1 MVRSYQD
8 FQPDCEYRQ
17 GETQDIIELKLK
29 DFRKEQLK
37 VTFGTN
43 RTLTI
48 CGERPLEGTR
58 WIRFRK
64 EFTPPKDCNANE
76 IRARLSSGIL
86 YVTIPKKIVQ
96 QVPQQDQARPVQQ
109 ASAIQH
115 EGKLEQESSRSTEAA
130 ETFTAKE
137 SGPGDVTTPT
147 ENATSPRAGPKSFI
161 PRLKMG
167 RKTVMKVAASVTVLS
182 LLFIILLFMFKY
194 YAPMVNI
201 VN

>member
-1 MVRSYQD
+1 MVRSFQD
-8 FQPDCEYRQ
+8 FQPDFIYQQ

-29 DFRKEQLK
+29 DFRRDQLR

-43 RTLTI
+43 GTLTI
-48 CGERPLEGTR
+48 CGERPVEGTR

-64 EFTPPKDCNANE
+64 EFTPPKDCKANE

-86 YVTIPKKIVQ
+86 YVTIPKKVVQ

-109 ASAIQH
+109 ASAIQN
-115 EGKLEQESSRSTEAA
+115 EGKLKQESSRSTEAA
-130 ETFTAKE
+130 ETFTTKE
-137 SGPGDVTTPT
+137 SGPEDVTTPT
-147 ENATSPRAGPKSFI
+147 ENATLPRASPKSFI
-161 PRLKMG
+161 SGLKMG
-167 RKTVMKVAASVTVLS
+167 RKTAMKVAASVTMLS
-182 LLFIILLFMFKY
+182 LLFIVLFFMFKY